1 MSAAEIIEQIKRLPP
16 EEKRAV
22 KDFVN
27 GPLAGGSSE
36 ESNKTSFKAAADE
49 VFTKYDNLLRKLA
62 Q

>member
-16 EEKRAV
+16 AERQAV

-27 GPLAGGSSE
+27 DAQNGGGANDPE
-36 ESNKTSFKAAADE
+36 FRAAADE
-49 VFTKYDNLLRKLA
+49 VFSKYDNLLRKLA

>member
-27 GPLAGGSSE
+27 GPVEAGPSE
-36 ESNKTSFKAAADE
+36 ESNKTSFNAAADE

>member
-16 EEKRAV
+16 AERQAV

-27 GPLAGGSSE
+27 DGQESGGGE
-36 ESNKTSFKAAADE
+36 NAPTFQAAADE
-49 VFTKYDNLLRKLA
+49 VFSKYDNLLRKLA

>member
-22 KDFVN
+22 KDFLNEPLEAEPSEHLN
-27 GPLAGGSSE
+27 G
-36 ESNKTSFKAAADE
+36 TSFEAAAEE

-62 Q
+62 E